1 MPKYYESISF
11 FEFQQ
16 KFNSEEA
23 CREKLYNM
31 RWPQGFRCPRCGH
44 DKYYDLPNRS
54 LYQCKACKYQSS
66 VTAGTVMHKT
76 RTRLMKWFW
85 AIFLASD
92 DKRGI
97 SALQLSKKIDISH
110 KVAWTMLH
118 KIRQAMKQR
127 DAYYQLAGLIQTDD
141 SFFKSGPTEGGD
153 KKGRGTKKIPVIIQ
167 ASTRGEVLEFAKMR
181 VVSAVSRDEIKHVV
195 QTDIHPQ
202 QTIKTDGWLA
212 YRIVGEMGHTH
223 APEVIYGDKGSNNH
237 KSLKW
242 VHILASNAKA
252 FLLGTYHGVGCKH
265 LQAYL
270 DEFCYRFNRRKRPAQ
285 LFDRLLQACVSV
297 KGITFAELTA

>member
-1 MPKYYESISF
+1 MPSYYESITF

-31 RWPQGFRCPRCGH
+31 RWPQGFQCPRCGH
-44 DKYYDLPNRS
+44 ESYYDLPNRR
-54 LYQCKACKYQSS
+54 LNQCKSCKYQAS

-76 RTRLMKWFW
+76 RTDLTKWFW

-97 SALQLSKKIDISH
+97 SALQLSKKIDLSY

-118 KIRQAMKQR
+118 KIRQAMKMR
-127 DAYYQLAGLIQTDD
+127 DAHYQLAGLIQVDD
-141 SFFKSGPTEGGD
+141 SFFKSGPAEGGD
-153 KKGRGTKKIPVIIQ
+153 KKGRGTNKVPVIIQ
-167 ASTRGEVLEFAKMR
+167 TSTRGKAIEFAKMK
-181 VVSAVSRDEIKHVV
+181 VVGAVSREEIKNVV
-195 QTDIHPQ
+195 ENDVQPR

-212 YRIVGEMGHTH
+212 YRILSEMGHTH
-223 APEVIYGDKGSNNH
+223 VSEVIYGDKGSNNH
-237 KSLKW
+237 KALKW

-270 DEFCYRFNRRKRPAQ
+270 DEFCFRFNRRKWSAQ
-285 LFDRLLQACVSV
+285 LFDRLLHSCVLV
-297 KGITFAELTA
+297 KAITFAELTA